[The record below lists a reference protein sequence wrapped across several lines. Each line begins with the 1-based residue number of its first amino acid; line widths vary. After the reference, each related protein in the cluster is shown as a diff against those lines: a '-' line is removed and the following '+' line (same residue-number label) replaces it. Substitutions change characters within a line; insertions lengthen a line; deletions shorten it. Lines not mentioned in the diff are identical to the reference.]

1 MTSPRD
7 IPSRVSAA
15 GIDSPP
21 LSVPANEANPM
32 KEPMHEL
39 LAALNK
45 VMASVGYVQK
55 DKKNAFHGY
64 KYAGEEALLTVLR
77 PALVEN
83 GLILIPSLDG
93 APAMDE
99 HGNTN
104 LTMAYTLAHVSGAV
118 WPEKIRVPGC
128 GNDRAKNGTM
138 GDKGAYK
145 ALTGANKYMLFKL
158 FQIATGDDPEVESEH
173 DKSSE
178 TEAPAPKPARGNG
191 ITKLK
196 GELRAFAEEM
206 RTAPNLEA
214 FEQLVAGGHA
224 IIAECQEK
232 LPGWYHGDGSD
243 IEGLAKTIERRRAEL
258 KPNSTGTRKGTFDPH
273 TPYGAD
279 PSAPPF

>member
-1 MTSPRD
+1 M
-7 IPSRVSAA
+7 
-15 GIDSPP
+15 
-21 LSVPANEANPM
+21 N
-32 KEPMHEL
+32 EL
-39 LAALNK
+39 LTALNK

-93 APAMDE
+93 APSMDE

-158 FQIATGDDPEVESEH
+158 FQIATGDDPEVESDH
-173 DKSSE
+173 DKTSE
-178 TEAPAPKPARGNG
+178 QPAATKPRGVTA
-191 ITKLK
+191 IKTD
-196 GELRAFAEEM
+196 LRAFSKEM
-206 RTAPNLEA
+206 HEVTTLDA
-214 FEQLVAGGHA
+214 FDQLVAGA
-224 IIAECQEK
+224 QRLIDECRIQ
-232 LPGWYHGDGSD
+232 LPAWYHGDGSD
-243 IEGLAKTIERRRAEL
+243 NQGLAKAIEARRAQL
-258 KPNSTGTRKGTFDPH
+258 KPNGISKGTLDPH

-279 PSAPPF
+279 PGAAPF